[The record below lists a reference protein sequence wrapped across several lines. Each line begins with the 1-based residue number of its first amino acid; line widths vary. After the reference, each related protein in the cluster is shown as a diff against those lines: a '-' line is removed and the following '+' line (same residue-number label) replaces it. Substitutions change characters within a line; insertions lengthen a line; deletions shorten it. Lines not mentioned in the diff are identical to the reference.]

1 MRAAATLPTFHVEGK
16 RRSAIEIVAYVIGGN
31 RDCPPDAER
40 PIAILKSV
48 FELNPTRE

>member
-1 MRAAATLPTFHVEGK
+1 MRAAATPPTFHVEGK

-40 PIAILKSV
+40 PIAILTSV
-48 FELNPTRE
+48 FELNPARE